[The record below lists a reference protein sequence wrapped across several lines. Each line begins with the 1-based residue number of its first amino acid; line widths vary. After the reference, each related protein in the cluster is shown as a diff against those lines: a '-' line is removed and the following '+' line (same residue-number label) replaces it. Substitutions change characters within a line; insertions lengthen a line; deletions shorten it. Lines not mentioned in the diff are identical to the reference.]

1 MRQLIKKKTAVMP
14 LATIALAFALVSTIL
29 LYAHAESEP
38 GPTPERDRLLP
49 VATFSPEQ
57 VDQFPVT
64 TRYTGLVQSRRA
76 ATLAFEPEGRVARIA
91 VEAGEAVTQGQALAA
106 LDTRRLEASLREVE
120 GEIEATEAA
129 LTLAREEEERQRNL
143 RSDGASTRRDV
154 DRAVAERRQRQ
165 GQLNSLAGRRDRI
178 QANLDDAVLTAPF
191 DGVIAERRVEQGDL
205 VAAGT
210 SAFRI
215 LQPDNLEARI
225 GMPAAQ
231 ARHYEV
237 GDAVRLTIDETRVQ
251 GQILDALP
259 EIDRARRTMTLR
271 VALVDDGGTLVP
283 GQMAHLHHQGSVSE
297 EGFVVPETALTG
309 ARSGLW
315 ALLVAEPVAD
325 DRYRVRRVNVEWLN
339 SENGRA
345 LVRGPLDPG
354 MKVIADG
361 AHRVVPGQAVT
372 IVDQA
377 EDETP

>member
-1 MRQLIKKKTAVMP
+1 MRQLIHKTAVMP

-29 LYAHAESEP
+29 LYAHAETDG
-38 GPTPERDRLLP
+38 GPSPEKDRLLP

-57 VDQFPVT
+57 VDRFPVT
-64 TRYTGLVQSRRA
+64 TRYTGLVRSRRA

-91 VEAGEAVTQGQALAA
+91 AEEGEAVSQGQALAA
-106 LDTRRLEASLREVE
+106 LDTRRLEGSLREIE

-129 LTLAREEEERQRNL
+129 LDLAREEEERQRNL
-143 RSDGASTRRDV
+143 RSDGASTQRDV

-205 VAAGT
+205 VVAGT

-225 GMPAAQ
+225 GLPAPQ

-237 GDAVRLTIDETRVQ
+237 GDSVRLTINEVSVQ
-251 GQILDALP
+251 GRIMDSLP
-259 EIDRARRTMTLR
+259 EIDPVRRTMTLR
-271 VALVDDGGTLVP
+271 VALVDDNETLVP
-283 GQMAHLHHQGSVSE
+283 GQIAHMRHQGSVSE
-297 EGFVVPETALTG
+297 RGFVVPETALTG

-325 DRYRVRRVNVEWLN
+325 DRYRVRRINVEWLN
-339 SENGRA
+339 SEKGHA

-354 MKVIADG
+354 MKIIAGG
-361 AHRVVPGQAVT
+361 AHRVVPWQAVT
-372 IVDQA
+372 IADQV
-377 EDETP
+377 EGETP